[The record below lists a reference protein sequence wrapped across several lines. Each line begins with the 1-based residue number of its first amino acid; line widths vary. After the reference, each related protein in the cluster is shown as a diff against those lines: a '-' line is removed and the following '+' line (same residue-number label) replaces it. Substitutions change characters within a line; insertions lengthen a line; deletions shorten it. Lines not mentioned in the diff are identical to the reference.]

1 MMLVLIEGLMEL
13 AAVVDGEVNRE
24 VSWPLTVLALAVAAI
39 LLLFRV

>member
-24 VSWPLTVLALAVAAI
+24 VPWPLTVLALAVAAI
-39 LLLFRV
+39 L